1 MSHLARAV
9 RRRIGKIESMCP
21 ICITTTALVIAGAT
35 STSGISA
42 LVAKKLSGKN
52 RRKEIT
58 GITKQKEI

>member
-1 MSHLARAV
+1 MSHLAPAV

-35 STSGISA
+35 STSGVSA
-42 LVAKKLSGKN
+42 FVAKKLSGKN

-58 GITKQKEI
+58 GITKRKES